1 MEPNKFE
8 HIAKEKLAK
17 REIQPSN
24 AAWDRLDAML
34 TAQEKPKKKNKL
46 WLYIAASLF
55 LTLGITLW
63 NIENKTSVGDIPQ
76 TTIVNTTD
84 ENSLSKDEMDNQT
97 KNESNYL
104 IEKKV
109 PIQDEVL
116 VENQLE
122 PKEKQELKKKE
133 SVQQNSALAQ
143 NKTSEKKNRNTMSNQ
158 IEQIGSKLQYI
169 SPEKLLSSIENET
182 KESIAITTSKPND
195 NKVKV
200 DANTLLS
207 SVESEITEEY
217 RETTFDKMKR
227 KFNQAKSAVANRNY
241 E

>member
-1 MEPNKFE
+1 M
-8 HIAKEKLAK
+8 
-17 REIQPSN
+17 
-24 AAWDRLDAML
+24 
-34 TAQEKPKKKNKL
+34 
-46 WLYIAASLF
+46 
-55 LTLGITLW
+55 
-63 NIENKTSVGDIPQ
+63 
-76 TTIVNTTD
+76 
-84 ENSLSKDEMDNQT
+84 
-97 KNESNYL
+97 
-104 IEKKV
+104 
-109 PIQDEVL
+109 
-116 VENQLE
+116 E

-143 NKTSEKKNRNTMSNQ
+143 NKTSEKKNRNTISNQ

>member
-104 IEKKV
+104 IEK
-109 PIQDEVL
+109 
-116 VENQLE
+116 
-122 PKEKQELKKKE
+122 
-133 SVQQNSALAQ
+133 
-143 NKTSEKKNRNTMSNQ
+143 RF
-158 IEQIGSKLQYI
+158 
-169 SPEKLLSSIENET
+169 
-182 KESIAITTSKPND
+182 
-195 NKVKV
+195 
-200 DANTLLS
+200 
-207 SVESEITEEY
+207 
-217 RETTFDKMKR
+217 RFRMK
-227 KFNQAKSAVANRNY
+227 Y
-241 E
+241 